1 MSKNNFLTIRE
12 AKQPISFL
20 LAWHIAR
27 EHYVIARVSFIQ
39 GLVYPSCLLAEQSV
53 ELFIK
58 AILHLD
64 HKSKDIHYLPD
75 LLKRGKAKIGYFDL
89 LLTDERLKAF
99 IESLSL
105 AYGKMR
111 FGEAGFDINTKELYL
126 ALDEVVYNLD
136 RLYQTASQSRVVQRV
151 RAVQKDGVTT
161 QSYEKQK
168 CFLYVPTALKEAFL
182 RDNKFFNESDISDD
196 FMARVTMP

>member
-12 AKQPISFL
+12 VKQPISFL
-20 LAWHIAR
+20 FAWHIAR
-27 EHYVIARVSFIQ
+27 EHYVMARVSFMQ
-39 GLVYPSCLLAEQSV
+39 GMVYPSCLLAEQSV

-64 HKSKDIHYLPD
+64 NKSKGTHYLPD

-89 LLTDERLKAF
+89 LLTDERLKVF

-111 FGEAGFDINTKELYL
+111 FGEAGFDINTKELCF
-126 ALDEVVYNLD
+126 ALDEVAYSLD
-136 RLYQTASQSRVVQRV
+136 RLYQTTAQPHIVQRV

-168 CFLYVPTALKEAFL
+168 CLLYVPTALKEAFL
-182 RDNKFFNESDISDD
+182 RDNKFFNEDAISDN
-196 FMARVTMP
+196 FMASVPMP